1 MALQLVDAQKLS
13 KDVLQAGIIETIV
26 KESSVLSVLPFQE
39 IVGNAYSY
47 NVEKALPTV
56 AFRAVNEAYTA
67 NEAQFEQRSENL
79 VILGG
84 DVELDRFILQTLS
97 NVNDQMAVQ
106 IMEKAKAIA
115 NTFTKTFFK
124 GKKATD
130 PKEFDGLDVRIAGTA
145 QEIDYTLS
153 PEIAEK
159 ATGNAR
165 KLDAL
170 NTLLDTVRGGAD
182 ALYMNKRTKRK
193 ILAVLQASDH
203 YVEQGQDAFG
213 RTVEMYG
220 GVPLRTVENEILADT
235 DIYAVKFGAYTHV
248 AGLTNGGV
256 QVRRLGETSAKAVEV
271 TRIEFFC
278 GMAQFNPYSSARLKN
293 FGVDPVVV

>member
-1 MALQLVDAQKLS
+1 MALTLVQAQVLS
-13 KDVLQAGIIETIV
+13 KDVLQAGVIETIV
-26 KESSVLSVLPFQE
+26 KESSVLSVLPFQTIE
-39 IVGNAYSY
+39 GNAYSY
-47 NVEKALPTV
+47 NVEKVLPTV
-56 AFRAVNEAYTA
+56 AFRSVNEAYTA
-67 NEAQFEQRSENL
+67 NEAQFETRSENL

-84 DVELDRFILQTLS
+84 DVELDRFIIQTLS

-124 GKKATD
+124 GNKATN
-130 PKEFDGLDVRIAGTA
+130 PKEFDGLDVRIAGTG
-145 QEIDYTLS
+145 QEIDAIGKVTDREMLDKLN
-153 PEIAEK
+153 EL
-159 ATGNAR
+159 
-165 KLDAL
+165 LDA
-170 NTLLDTVRGGAD
+170 VRGGAD
-182 ALYMNKRTKRK
+182 AIFLNKRSRRR
-193 ILAVLQASDH
+193 ILAILQNSNH
-203 YVEQGQDAFG
+203 YVEQGSDAFG
-213 RTVEMYG
+213 RPVQMYA
-220 GVPLRTVENEILADT
+220 GVPLMVVENEILPDT

-293 FGVDPVVV
+293 FGVSE

>member
-1 MALQLVDAQKLS
+1 MALTLVEAQKLS
-13 KDVLQAGIIETIV
+13 TDVLQAGIIETIT
-26 KESSVLSVLPFQE
+26 KESSVLSMLPFQE
-39 IVGNAYSY
+39 IVGNAYTY

-67 NEAQFEQRSENL
+67 SEAEFEQRSESL

-115 NTFTKTFFK
+115 NTYTKTFFN
-124 GKKATD
+124 GKNATNN
-130 PKEFDGLDVRIAGTA
+130 KEFDGLATRLTGTG
-145 QEIDYTLS
+145 QEIDFTNS
-153 PEIAEK
+153 PELIADARGDE
-159 ATGNAR
+159 R
-165 KLDAL
+165 KLNAL
-170 NTLLDTVRGGAD
+170 NTLLDAVKGGAD
-182 ALYMNKRTKRK
+182 AVYMNKRVKRQ
-193 ILAVLQASDH
+193 ILALLQRSSH
-203 YVEQGQDAFG
+203 YVENGADAFG
-213 RTVEMYG
+213 RPVEMYA
-220 GVPLRTVENEILADT
+220 GVPLLTVENDILADT

-278 GMAQFNPYSSARLKN
+278 GLAQFNPYSSARLIN
-293 FGVDPVVV
+293 FGVDPV

>member
-1 MALQLVDAQKLS
+1 MALTLVDAQVLS
-13 KDVLQAGIIETIV
+13 TDVLQAGVIETIV

-39 IVGNAYSY
+39 IEGNAYSY

-67 NEAQFEQRSENL
+67 NEATFEQRSENL

-84 DVELDRFILQTLS
+84 DVELDRFIIQTLS
-97 NVNDQMAVQ
+97 NVNDQVAVQ
-106 IMEKAKAIA
+106 IAEKAKAVA

-124 GKKATD
+124 GNKAVN
-130 PKEFDGLDVRIAGTA
+130 PKEFDGLDIRIAGTS
-145 QEIDYTLS
+145 QEIDYNS
-153 PEIAEK
+153 DKIEGE
-159 ATGNAR
+159 GNAR

-170 NTLLDTVRGGAD
+170 NALLDAVRGGAD
-182 ALYMNKRTKRK
+182 ALFMNKRTKRRV
-193 ILAVLQASDH
+193 LAVLQNSDH
-203 YVEQGQDAFG
+203 YVENGTDAFG
-213 RTVEMYG
+213 RPVQMYG
-220 GVPLRTVENEILADT
+220 GVPILTVENEILDDK

-278 GMAQFNPYSSARLKN
+278 GLAQFNPYSSARLKN
-293 FGVDPVVV
+293 FGVEASATV

>member
-1 MALQLVDAQKLS
+1 MALTLVDAQVLS
-13 KDVLQAGIIETIV
+13 KDVLQAGVIETIV
-26 KESSVLSVLPFQE
+26 RESSVLAVLPFQTIE
-39 IVGNAYSY
+39 GNAYSY

-56 AFRAVNEAYTA
+56 AFRSVNEAYTA

-84 DVELDRFILQTLS
+84 DVELDRFIIQTLS

-106 IMEKAKAIA
+106 IAEKAKAIA

-124 GKKATD
+124 GKKATNA
-130 PKEFDGLDVRIAGTA
+130 KEFDGLDVRIAGSK
-145 QEIDYTLS
+145 QEIDFKTS
-153 PEIAEK
+153 VEIAKESRG
-159 ATGNAR
+159 TAR

-182 ALYMNKRTKRK
+182 ALFMNKRVKRQ
-193 ILAVLQASDH
+193 ILAVLQSSDH
-203 YVEQGQDAFG
+203 YVENGADAFG
-213 RTVEMYG
+213 RPVQMYA
-220 GVPLRTVENEILADT
+220 GVPLYVVENEILDDT
-235 DIYAVKFGAYTHV
+235 DIYAVKFGPYTHV
-248 AGLTNGGV
+248 SGLTNGGV

-278 GMAQFNPYSSARLKN
+278 GLAQYNPYSSARLKN
-293 FGVDPVVV
+293 FGVDPA

>member
-1 MALQLVDAQKLS
+1 MALQLVEAQKLS

-26 KESSVLSVLPFQE
+26 KESSVLAVLPFQE
-39 IVGNAYSY
+39 IEGNAYSY

-97 NVNDQMAVQ
+97 NVNDQMGVQ

-145 QEIDYTLS
+145 QEIDFTTS
-153 PEIAEK
+153 AEIE
-159 ATGNAR
+159 ATAKGNAR

-182 ALYMNKRTKRK
+182 ALYMNKRVKRK

-213 RTVEMYG
+213 RPVEMYG
-220 GVPLRTVENEILADT
+220 GVPLHTVENEILADT

-278 GMAQFNPYSSARLKN
+278 GLAQFNPYSSARLKN
-293 FGVDPVVV
+293 FGVDPA

>member
-1 MALQLVDAQKLS
+1 MALQLVEAQKLS

-26 KESSVLSVLPFQE
+26 KESSVLAVLPFQE
-39 IVGNAYSY
+39 IEGNAYSY

-124 GKKATD
+124 GSKATNA
-130 PKEFDGLDVRIAGTA
+130 KEFDGLDVRVAGTE
-145 QEIDYTLS
+145 QEIDFTTS
-153 PEIAEK
+153 EEIEPTAK
-159 ATGNAR
+159 GNAR

-170 NTLLDTVRGGAD
+170 NTLLDAVRGGAD
-182 ALYMNKRTKRK
+182 ALYMNKRVKRK

-203 YVEQGQDAFG
+203 YVENGVDAFG
-213 RTVEMYG
+213 RPVEMYG
-220 GVPLRTVENEILADT
+220 GVPLYPVENEILADT

-278 GMAQFNPYSSARLKN
+278 GLAQFNPYSSARLKN
-293 FGVDPVVV
+293 FGVDPA